1 MGRLSEAT
9 TKVRGAAQRGARL
22 PRFVRQM
29 LALLLGVLVGAFLFD
44 RVLMPVVVRHSD
56 EVRVP
61 SVGGS
66 ELAQAENALRAAGL
80 RPLVMQ
86 GRHHAA
92 VPRGQVLEVS
102 PPPGLS
108 VKRGRQVIL
117 TPSLGTFHRTVPD
130 LVGQSMRLA
139 RLRLGDAG
147 LSVGQIMYAA
157 NELVGPDLVM
167 AMEPEGGAPAPE
179 AGAISLLVSR
189 DRPSVPFWL
198 PDLRGLPGDASETL
212 LEQGGFSV
220 SVQTETGGE
229 PGTVVRQD
237 PPPGTPLW
245 PGTRVLLGVASGR
258 GRIWGRG

>member
-1 MGRLSEAT
+1 MGRLNGAT
-9 TKVRGAAQRGARL
+9 AKVRATAQRGGRL
-22 PRFVRQM
+22 PRFVRLV
-29 LALLLGVLVGAFLFD
+29 LALVLGVLIGAFLFD
-44 RVLMPVVVRHSD
+44 RVLMPRLVRHGD

-66 ELAQAENALRAAGL
+66 ELAQAESALRALGL
-80 RPLVMQ
+80 RPLVVP
-86 GRHHAA
+86 GRHHTV

-117 TPSLGTFHRTVPD
+117 TPSLGVSHRPVPD

-139 RLRLGDAG
+139 RMRLADAG
-147 LSVGQIMYAA
+147 LSVGRLMYAA

-167 AMEPEGGAPAPE
+167 AMEPEGGTPAPE
-179 AGAISLLVSR
+179 NGVVSLLVSR
-189 DRPSVPFWL
+189 ARPSVPFWL
-198 PDLRGLPGDASETL
+198 PDLRGLPGGASETL

-220 SVQTETGGE
+220 TIQTEDGGE

-237 PPPGTPLW
+237 PPPGAPLW
-245 PGTRVLLGVASGR
+245 PGTRVVLGVAPGYGR
-258 GRIWGRG
+258 GWGRG

>member
-1 MGRLSEAT
+1 MGKLD
-9 TKVRGAAQRGARL
+9 GAARRAKATAERGARL
-22 PRFVRQM
+22 PRLVRSL
-29 LALLLGVLVGAFLFD
+29 LALALGVLVGAIVFD
-44 RVLMPVVVRHSD
+44 RILMPLVVRHGD

-61 SVGGS
+61 SVGGAD
-66 ELAQAENALRAAGL
+66 LAQAESALRAAGL
-80 RPLVMQ
+80 RPLVLQ
-86 GRHHAA
+86 GRHHTV

-117 TPSLGTFHRTVPD
+117 TPSLGTFHRIVPD

-147 LSVGQIMYAA
+147 LSVGQLMYAA
-157 NELVGPDLVM
+157 NDLVGEDLVM

-179 AGAISLLVSR
+179 NGVVSLLVSR
-189 DRPSVPFWL
+189 SRPSVPFWL
-198 PDLRGLPGDASETL
+198 PDLRGLPGAASETL

-220 SVQTETGGE
+220 TVQTADGGE

-237 PPPGTPLW
+237 PPPGAPLW
-245 PGTRVLLGVASGR
+245 PGTRVVLSVAPG
-258 GRIWGRG
+258 WGRGWGRG